1 MALHS
6 IHKVNPQCS
15 WAVWQINESEA
26 SLQALLS
33 SNEIDEQYLTKISH
47 TEKRKEFFAARLALQ
62 ALLELLQH
70 PYKGLPKDEYD
81 KPYLEHLPY
90 HISISHTNDSAVAIL
105 HQTQATGIDIEPCRQ
120 KLWRIAHKFLD
131 EQERAIIED
140 SLDKLTLAW
149 VAKEAIYKL
158 YGKKKLSFKDNM
170 QILPFEPAPKGSFIT
185 QLIQAQDA
193 PIDFEIF
200 YQKYNNNY
208 IAYTYQGALLTKSSL
223 Q

>member
-6 IHKVNPQCS
+6 IHQVNPHCS
-15 WAVWQINESEA
+15 WAVWQITETEA
-26 SLQALLS
+26 SLQSLLRPH
-33 SNEIDEQYLTKISH
+33 EIDTQYLSKISH
-47 TEKRKEFFAARLALQ
+47 SEKRREFFAARLALQ
-62 ALLELLQH
+62 ALLEANQQS
-70 PYKGLPKDEYD
+70 YEGLPKDEYD
-81 KPYLEHLPY
+81 KPYLHHLPY
-90 HISISHTNDSAVAIL
+90 QISISHTSDSAVAIL

-131 EQERAIIED
+131 KEELTIVKD

-170 QILPFEPAPKGSFIT
+170 QILPFEAAQKGSFMT
-185 QLIQAQDA
+185 QLVQPEADA
-193 PIDFEIF
+193 ITFEIF

-208 IAYTYQGALLTKSSL
+208 IAYTYQSATKTK
-223 Q
+223 